1 MDYSSNENRFNSR
14 SYGGGEREGNGNGGG
29 GGYRSNFSASER
41 SVIQIPGTHI
51 GKIIGPAGRHINDMQ
66 RQYNVRIQ
74 INKMVSTSFER
85 SFGHEVYRGDATFQA
100 NSDGTKD
107 AEISG
112 NNIND
117 IQDAIKAINE
127 QIDAPFERRGGGGGG
142 RGGYG
147 DGGFGKLKLQVEVH
161 LKLIIVISSQAG
173 AMAVSEMVGMV
184 GTDREVRD
192 SLISSSSFTS
202 FTECCYLSLQVTETS
217 EVVTL
222 AETTTK
228 YPEI

>member
-1 MDYSSNENRFNSR
+1 MDYGSNENRFNSNR
-14 SYGGGEREGNGNGGG
+14 SYGNRGGEGNGD

-74 INKMVSTSFER
+74 INKM
-85 SFGHEVYRGDATFQA
+85 A

-112 NNIND
+112 NNAND

-127 QIDAPFERRGGGGGG
+127 QIDAPFERRQGGGGGG
-142 RGGYG
+142 GGDRGYQPRSFGGQRDGGYRPRG
-147 DGGFGKLKLQVEVH
+147 DRNYGDRQSGGF
-161 LKLIIVISSQAG
+161 S
-173 AMAVSEMVGMV
+173 
-184 GTDREVRD
+184 RD
-192 SLISSSSFTS
+192 N
-202 FTECCYLSLQVTETS
+202 
-217 EVVTL
+217 
-222 AETTTK
+222 
-228 YPEI
+228 

>member
-1 MDYSSNENRFNSR
+1 MDYGNNENRFNSNR
-14 SYGGGEREGNGNGGG
+14 SYNRDGGDGGGH
-29 GGYRSNFSASER
+29 RSNFSASER

-74 INKMVSTSFER
+74 INKM
-85 SFGHEVYRGDATFQA
+85 A

-142 RGGYG
+142 GSRYNDGPHRFGGQRDGDRNYG
-147 DGGFGKLKLQVEVH
+147 DRSGGFSRG
-161 LKLIIVISSQAG
+161 
-173 AMAVSEMVGMV
+173 
-184 GTDREVRD
+184 RED
-192 SLISSSSFTS
+192 N
-202 FTECCYLSLQVTETS
+202 
-217 EVVTL
+217 
-222 AETTTK
+222 
-228 YPEI
+228 

>member
-1 MDYSSNENRFNSR
+1 MDYGNNENRFNRENR
-14 SYGGGEREGNGNGGG
+14 SYGGGNREDG

-51 GKIIGPAGRHINDMQ
+51 GKIIGPAGRHINDLQ

-74 INKMVSTSFER
+74 INKM
-85 SFGHEVYRGDATFQA
+85 A

-112 NNIND
+112 NNAND

-142 RGGYG
+142 GDRGPRNYGGDQQRGSYGGGDRGDRGYG
-147 DGGFGKLKLQVEVH
+147 DRGNFSRG
-161 LKLIIVISSQAG
+161 
-173 AMAVSEMVGMV
+173 
-184 GTDREVRD
+184 RD
-192 SLISSSSFTS
+192 
-202 FTECCYLSLQVTETS
+202 EN
-217 EVVTL
+217 
-222 AETTTK
+222 
-228 YPEI
+228 

>member
-1 MDYSSNENRFNSR
+1 MDYGSNENRFSSNR
-14 SYGGGEREGNGNGGG
+14 SYGGDRGERGERGERGGD

-74 INKMVSTSFER
+74 INKM
-85 SFGHEVYRGDATFQA
+85 A

-127 QIDAPFERRGGGGGG
+127 QIDAPFERRGGGERGERGG
-142 RGGYG
+142 RQFDGQRNSGQGDGERNYGGDRSGGYSR
-147 DGGFGKLKLQVEVH
+147 GG
-161 LKLIIVISSQAG
+161 
-173 AMAVSEMVGMV
+173 
-184 GTDREVRD
+184 RED
-192 SLISSSSFTS
+192 N
-202 FTECCYLSLQVTETS
+202 
-217 EVVTL
+217 
-222 AETTTK
+222 
-228 YPEI
+228 